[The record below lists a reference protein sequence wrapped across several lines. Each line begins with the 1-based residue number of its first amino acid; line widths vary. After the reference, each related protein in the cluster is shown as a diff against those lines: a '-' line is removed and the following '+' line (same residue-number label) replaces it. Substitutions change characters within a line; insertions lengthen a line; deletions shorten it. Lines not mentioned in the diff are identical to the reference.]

1 MSKSRRS
8 RHSSPRRQT
17 VKRKSH
23 SPRSPFKSKHKS
35 KHKSRKSI
43 KQSVQRTLIKAAPN
57 SRECQID
64 MMKRFIYMIGS
75 QAKSAGVLDWNTN
88 PTKMANDIGLFFS
101 SVEDRQSGGVGTP
114 PKPTSQEIRDLQK
127 EVTRLREKE
136 AMQIPANQYGEPCS
150 WDQLIMAL
158 LIILAIA
165 WGGWEVFIWAC
176 EKQGQTMGAP
186 TAAFADMF
194 SKKIAALHTA
204 AEATFKLDSPEIF
217 KAVWQ
222 VIYDN
227 MMTWFT
233 FRGFD
238 LDLGKSMAGNRP
250 GEGATYRFVLTT
262 ARRICSILP
271 KESVSVPFTF
281 LWGLLV
287 GLKDYM
293 FSGKGKPKTPP
304 KNLMDQF
311 PEIEGEEL
319 RSVLKALSDDPDLMK
334 TLKDISQNK
343 VPSSVLRIEGP
354 RSSSSKRKSKKKGK
368 KKAKRR
374 TPTPSSSSSSS
385 SSLSDGEG
393 PSKVGS
399 PSRKRKSPSPHSQT
413 LRTKSS
419 PLHGKLTTA
428 KKRVGK
434 QGSQSP

>member
-8 RHSSPRRQT
+8 RHSSPRRKT

-23 SPRSPFKSKHKS
+23 SPRSPFKS

-43 KQSVQRTLIKAAPN
+43 KQSVQRTLIKSSPN

-64 MMKRFIYMIGS
+64 MMKRLVYTIGS
-75 QAKSAGVLDWNTN
+75 QAKSAGVLDWNTD

-101 SVEDRQSGGVGTP
+101 SVEDRQRGGVGTP
-114 PKPTSQEIRDLQK
+114 PKLTSQEIRDLQE
-127 EVTRLREKE
+127 EVKTLREKD
-136 AMQIPANQYGEPCS
+136 AMQIPPNQYGEPCS
-150 WDQLIMAL
+150 WDQLIMSL

-176 EKQGQTMGAP
+176 ERQGQQMGAP
-186 TAAFADMF
+186 TKALADLV
-194 SKKIAALHTA
+194 SKRIAAMHTA
-204 AEATFKLDSPEIF
+204 AEAALLLDSPDILR
-217 KAVWQ
+217 ATWQ

-227 MMTWFT
+227 MKVWFT
-233 FRGFD
+233 FRGAD

-271 KESVSVPFTF
+271 KKSVSVPFTF

-287 GLKDYM
+287 GLKDSA
-293 FSGKGKPKTPP
+293 FSGKPKTPP
-304 KNLMDQF
+304 KNLMGQF
-311 PEIEGEEL
+311 PGLEGEEL
-319 RSVLKALSDDPDLMK
+319 LSVLKALSDDPDLME
-334 TLKDISQNK
+334 TLKDISKNK
-343 VPSSVLRIEGP
+343 VPSDVLRIEGP

-374 TPTPSSSSSSS
+374 TPTPSSSSSSA
-385 SSLSDGEG
+385 SLSEIGDM
-393 PSKVGS
+393 VGS
-399 PSRKRKSPSPHSQT
+399 PSKKRKNASPHSQT

-419 PLHGKLTTA
+419 PSRGKLTTA

-434 QGSQSP
+434 KGSHSS